1 MIPSQKGKN
10 LRLKLIAISLL
21 LLFLLSGSCSQ
32 VPNFDDQLDSIV
44 NPHRFSV
51 VRWEL
56 WAISDEVRQWLCSEQ
71 EESDPADTVIEY
83 FSLAEQ
89 IESRGKE
96 IAAINAGNKS
106 GDLASLEAELDR
118 LQEQRMA
125 LTSQVESIIASQ
137 IKEVLAEQGIFN
149 PLDTYI
155 KLKVNF
161 PPLNFKLGELPYLLV
176 ISPRDRIESIREIAL
191 QPDLTLEEMEGI
203 EDQVDA
209 LGVSSLVA
217 GLGGAG
223 ALYPN
228 LVAESASLQFTIDTA
243 VEEWLHQYLA
253 FKPLGFL
260 YILDLTGI
268 SRNYEIA
275 TMNETLAGIVSSEIG
290 AIVRQKYYPD
300 YANSDQQEPEFDF
313 NQEMREIRRT
323 VDEYLAQGEIERAE
337 EFMEERRQYL
347 ASMGYYIRKL
357 NQAYFAFHGTYADKP
372 TSISPIGV
380 ELRQLREQ
388 SASLKNFLNK
398 VAAMTSRQDL
408 IDSIK

>member
-1 MIPSQKGKN
+1 M
-10 LRLKLIAISLL
+10 RLKLIAISLL
-21 LLFLLSGSCSQ
+21 LLCSLSGSCSQ
-32 VPNFDDQLDSIV
+32 VPDFDDHLDSIV
-44 NPHRFSV
+44 NPYRFSA
-51 VRWEL
+51 VRWEV
-56 WAISDEVRQWLCSEQ
+56 WAIADEVRQWLCSEP

-83 FSLAEQ
+83 FSLVEQ
-89 IESRGKE
+89 IESQEKE

-106 GDLASLEAELDR
+106 GDLAPLEAELNE
-118 LQEQRMA
+118 LQEQRTA
-125 LTSQVESIIASQ
+125 LISQVESIIARQ
-137 IKEVLAEQGIFN
+137 INEVLAEQGIFN
-149 PLDTYI
+149 PLDEYI
-155 KLKVNF
+155 RLEVGF

-191 QPDLTLEEMEGI
+191 QPNLTLEEMESI

-223 ALYPN
+223 ALYPT
-228 LVAESASLQFTIDTA
+228 LVTESASLEFVIDTA

-275 TMNETLAGIVSSEIG
+275 TMNETLAGIVSKEIG
-290 AIVRQKYYPD
+290 AIIRQKYYPE
-300 YANSDQQEPEFDF
+300 YETSTQQEQESGFDF
-313 NQEMREIRRT
+313 NLEMREIRRA

-337 EFMEERRQYL
+337 EFMEEKRQYL

-357 NQAYFAFHGTYADKP
+357 NQAYFAFHGAYADKP

-388 SASLKNFLNK
+388 SASLRDFLNE

-408 IDSIK
+408 LDSLK